1 MATTPSNAGPARLG
15 SADLIASCVTL
26 YSVAVTLPL
35 FDLLGRNPEFFVA
48 HRVGGAD
55 IVAIALVVAI
65 VIPLVLGGLV
75 ALVDRIDHRA
85 GRVVH
90 AAVLGLLGGTIAVVI
105 LKASP
110 LDGLPWWG
118 YGAIAVAAG
127 SGVVY
132 AYHRFANLRWV
143 LRIGVVVPLIGIGL
157 FLLGSRTS
165 ALVLPSEPPAASAVG
180 FPADAPPIVMLVFDE
195 LPLASLIDGDG
206 QIQSGPYP
214 NLARLAAEGTWYRD
228 TTTVASHTT
237 YAVPALLTGTT
248 AAAGSLPTYAD
259 HPDNLF
265 SWAEGGYDL
274 RVVEPV
280 TDLCPTEWCGDPI
293 GDRMPAGQRWRL
305 LWSDLQVVAGHV
317 FLPDGVAAGLLP
329 PIDQNWTGFDLRD
342 RFGDAVEGDRRIHVE
357 AFLDLIEPA
366 AEHPPLYFGHFML
379 PHTPWAYL
387 PDGRAY
393 LPYLMVENSFVD
405 PGWSEDRWA
414 VSQSQQ
420 RHLAQVQYA
429 DHIVGQVMARLEE
442 AGIYDEAIVVVT
454 ADHGIGIR
462 PGLGN
467 RRRLVEGT
475 IPDIA
480 AVPLI
485 VKAPGQDAGVVD
497 DYPAMVTDVVPTI
510 AAMVGADLVWDTEG
524 IPLNEPDRP
533 PRPTRTF
540 VPVSGNT
547 TPVVYPS
554 PFADVTA
561 LAERRIRSFGPDG
574 AFGLAPRG
582 QAGLLGAQVSSLDAA
597 AADERWVATVLN
609 AADYEDVD
617 AAADGLPAVTKIRLS
632 GPDAEAGEVVAV
644 ALNGTITAASVTY
657 TVEGDEAYY
666 LMVMM
671 NPAHFV
677 DGANRIELLHV
688 TGTGPERALQHIAA
702 G

>member
-1 MATTPSNAGPARLG
+1 MSNSGPARVG
-15 SADLIASCVTL
+15 SVDLIASCVTL
-26 YSVAVTLPL
+26 YSVAVALPL
-35 FDLLGRNPEFFVA
+35 LDLLGRSPEFFVA

-55 IVAIALVVAI
+55 IVAIALVVGV

-75 ALVDRIDHRA
+75 ALVDRVDHRA

-90 AAVLGLLGGTIAVVI
+90 AVVLGLLGGTIAVVI
-105 LKASP
+105 VKASP

-118 YGAIAVAAG
+118 YLAIALAAG
-127 SGVVY
+127 SGTVY
-132 AYHRFANLRWV
+132 AYNRFANVRWV
-143 LRIGVVVPLIGIGL
+143 LRVGVVVPLVVLGL

-165 ALVLPSEPPAASAVG
+165 GLVLPSEPPAAAAVG

-195 LPLASLIDGDG
+195 LPLASLIDGEG
-206 QIQSGPYP
+206 HIQAGPYP

-228 TTTVASHTT
+228 ATTVASHTT

-248 AAAGSLPTYAD
+248 AADGSLPTFAD

-265 SWAEGGYDL
+265 SWAAGGYDL

-280 TDLCPTEWCGDPI
+280 TDLCPTEWCGDPV

-305 LWSDLQVVAGHV
+305 FWSDLQVVTGHV
-317 FLPDGVAAGLLP
+317 FLPDGVAARLLP

-342 RFGDAVEGDRRIHVE
+342 RFGDAVEGDRRIHVDT
-357 AFLDLIEPA
+357 FLDLIEPSG
-366 AEHPPLYFGHFML
+366 ERPPLYFGHFML

-414 VSQSQQ
+414 VTQSHQ
-420 RHLAQVQYA
+420 RHLAQVQYV

-442 AGIYDEAIVVVT
+442 AGLYDEAIVVVT

-485 VKAPGQDAGVVD
+485 VKAPGQVAGVVD
-497 DYPAMVTDVVPTI
+497 DYPALVTDVVPTV
-510 AAMVGADLVWDTEG
+510 AAMVGADLSWDAEG
-524 IPLNEPDRP
+524 VALTDPDRP
-533 PRPTRTF
+533 PRPTRTY
-540 VPVSGNT
+540 VPVSGDT
-547 TPVVYPS
+547 TPVAYPS
-554 PFADVTA
+554 PFEDVTA
-561 LAERRIRSFGPDG
+561 LARRRIRNFGPDG
-574 AFGLAPRG
+574 AFGLAPPG
-582 QAGLLGAQVSSLDAA
+582 QASLLGNAVTSLGAA
-597 AADERWVATVLN
+597 AADARWVASVLN

-617 AAADGLPAVTKIRLS
+617 AAADGLPAVTRIRLS
-632 GPDAEAGEVVAV
+632 GPDADAGEVVAV
-644 ALNGTITAASVTY
+644 ALNGTVTAVSVTY
-657 TVEGDEAYY
+657 TVEGDEAFYV
-666 LMVMM
+666 MVMM

-677 DGANRIELLHV
+677 DGPNQIELFHV
-688 TGTGPERALQHIAA
+688 TGAGADRELQRIDS

>member
-1 MATTPSNAGPARLG
+1 VATATSISGPARPG
-15 SADLIASCVTL
+15 RVDLIASCVTL

-35 FDLLGRNPEFFVA
+35 FDLLGRSPEFFVA

-55 IVAIALVVAI
+55 VVAVALVVA
-65 VIPLVLGGLV
+65 VVVPLLLGGLV
-75 ALVDRIDHRA
+75 VLADRIDHRA
-85 GRVVH
+85 GRVAH
-90 AAVLGLLGGTIAVVI
+90 AVVLGLLGGTIAVVA

-127 SGVVY
+127 AGVVY

-143 LRIGVVVPLIGIGL
+143 LRIGVVVPLVAVGL

-165 ALVLPSEPPAASAVG
+165 ALVLPSEPPAAAAVG

-195 LPLASLIDGDG
+195 LPLASLIDGEG
-206 QIQSGPYP
+206 HIQEGPYP

-228 TTTVASHTT
+228 ATTVASHTT
-237 YAVPALLTGTT
+237 YAVPALVTGTT
-248 AAAGSLPTYAD
+248 AAAGSLPTYTD

-265 SWAEGGYDL
+265 SWAAGGYDL

-280 TDLCPTEWCGDPI
+280 TDLCPKEWCGDPI
-293 GDRMPAGQRWRL
+293 GDRMPSGQRWRL
-305 LWSDLQVVAGHV
+305 LWSDLRVVAGHV
-317 FLPDGVAAGLLP
+317 FLPDGVAARLLP

-342 RFGDAVEGDRRIHVE
+342 RFGDAVDGDRRTHVA

-366 AEHPPLYFGHFML
+366 GERPPLYFGHFML

-393 LPYLMVENSFVD
+393 QPYLMVENSFVD

-414 VSQSQQ
+414 VTQSQQ
-420 RHLAQVQYA
+420 RHLAQVQYVDA
-429 DHIVGQVMARLEE
+429 IVGQVMARLEE
-442 AGIYDEAIVVVT
+442 AGIYDQAVVVVT
-454 ADHGIGIR
+454 ADHGIGVR

-510 AAMVGADLVWDTEG
+510 AALVGADLDWEAEG
-524 IPLNEPDRP
+524 IPLTEPDRP
-533 PRPTRTF
+533 ARPTRTYI
-540 VPVSGNT
+540 PVSGST

-561 LAERRIRSFGPDG
+561 LAARRIRAFGPDG

-582 QAGLLGAQVSSLDAA
+582 QAGLLGDQVSGLDAA
-597 AADERWVATVLN
+597 AADDRWVATVLN
-609 AADYEDVD
+609 AADYVDVD
-617 AAADGLPAVTKIRLS
+617 AAGDGLPAVTRIRLS

-644 ALNGTITAASVTY
+644 ALNGTVTAVSVTY
-657 TVEGDEAYY
+657 TVEGDEAHY

-677 DGANRIELLHV
+677 DGANRIELFHV
-688 TGTGPERALQHIAA
+688 TGAGPERAVQQIAV